1 MQTSN
6 WIAYVGPF
14 PFPWGQAGSRRM
26 AGIARSL
33 AQAGYSVVVA
43 GGNDLPAAEQNL
55 NEGEPKGTIRYVGVG
70 ESPTAGM
77 SSFKKFWRVFVEWGG
92 KTVQWLDHQPSKP
105 SHVVVYGG
113 SAQYMLRLLPWCKR
127 HGIPLI
133 VDVVEWYDPRQM
145 KGGRFGPFYLNAQF
159 ALRYLYPRCDG
170 VIAISSL
177 LENHY
182 RMLGCKVVRI
192 PPSLDVQANGNLF
205 HLKDPAAPLV
215 LLYAG
220 TPGRK
225 DLLLHVIEA
234 VEALDAT
241 GTRLRLKV
249 LGPTLEQLK
258 ASYGRSE
265 FAPSIEILGHVNQ
278 VEIARHIRLADLTV
292 LLREPARFANA
303 GFPTKLVESLANGT
317 PVIVNLTSDIGMY
330 IRDGA
335 EGLVCHDCS
344 VRALTLAIERAL
356 KLSSLQ
362 LQAMRHSA
370 IEQAQRSFDFRAHS
384 GELHSFFKSTER
396 VSS

>member
-1 MQTSN
+1 MRTNN

-26 AGIARSL
+26 VGIARSL
-33 AQAGYSVVVA
+33 AQTGYSVVVA
-43 GGNDLPAAEQNL
+43 SGSDLPTVEKNL
-55 NEGEPKGTIRYVGVG
+55 NEGEPEGAVRYVGIG
-70 ESPTAGM
+70 ELPTPGM
-77 SSFKKFWRVFVEWGG
+77 SSLKKAWRVLVEWGD
-92 KTVQWLDHQPSKP
+92 KTVRWLDRQPSKP

-113 SAQYMLRLLPWCKR
+113 SAQYILRLLPWCRR

-145 KGGRFGPFYLNAQF
+145 KGGRWGPFYVSAQV

-177 LENHY
+177 LEHHY
-182 RMLGCKVVRI
+182 RKLGCKVVRI
-192 PPSLDVQANGNLF
+192 PPSLNVQVDQGIV

-220 TPGRK
+220 TPGKK

-241 GTRLRLKV
+241 GDRLRLKI
-249 LGPTLEQLK
+249 LGPTFENLRTIY
-258 ASYGRSE
+258 SRSG
-265 FAPSIEILGHVNQ
+265 FAPSIEILGHVKQ
-278 VEIARHIRLADLTV
+278 ADIARHIRLADLTV

-303 GFPTKLVESLANGT
+303 GFPTKFVESLANGT

-330 IRDGA
+330 ICDGM
-335 EGLVCHDCS
+335 EGLICADCS
-344 VRALTLAIERAL
+344 VSSLKSAIERAL
-356 KLSSLQ
+356 RLSAPQ

-384 GELHSFFKSTER
+384 EALNSFLKSTER
-396 VSS
+396 AFN